1 VAEPFRFAGFNRR
14 LMPAKGTEH
23 VVKPLYVYNDR
34 RESISCWKLDPAE
47 TKRVLETGEV
57 WVAVAA
63 GDSSPP
69 IFVSGQ
75 ALMRAWDAD
84 TGEDTVYHADGS
96 HVVTDARQFAT
107 LHHAGQTY
115 GESLKPH
122 TYHCAKV
129 VQALTDFGADWLY
142 LASGWL
148 HDTEEDC
155 WEDEPIEARRA
166 RVRERFGDAVE
177 SIVWACTGVMF
188 IDGVKQNRKKRN
200 EQQYA
205 KIEAYPA
212 AAPTKGADRI
222 ANMEECVLDRSSFG
236 FMYVDEVLEFDARVG
251 VHCPPAMRVRYLTAA
266 LTIYE
271 WDVDGKI
278 KTPRDLIA
286 ARLREIEDANPTA
299 QAA

>member
-1 VAEPFRFAGFNRR
+1 MAKPFRFAGFNRR

-23 VVKPLYVYNDR
+23 VVEPLYVYNDG
-34 RESISCWKLDPAE
+34 RESISCWKLDPDE
-47 TKRVLETGEV
+47 IKRVVETGEM
-57 WVAVAA
+57 WVTVAA

-69 IFVSGQ
+69 IFVSGR
-75 ALMRAWDAD
+75 ALMRAWDPD
-84 TGEDTVYHADGS
+84 TGLDTVYHADGR
-96 HVVTDARQFAT
+96 HTVIDARQFAT

-129 VQALTDFGADWLY
+129 VQVLTDFEADWMY
-142 LASGWL
+142 LTSGWL

-155 WEDEPIEARRA
+155 WQDETIEQRRA
-166 RVRERFGDAVE
+166 RVRDRFGDTVE
-177 SIVWACTGVMF
+177 AIVWACTGVMF
-188 IDGVKQNRKKRN
+188 IDGVKQNRKARN
-200 EQQYA
+200 EQQYV
-205 KIEAYPA
+205 KIAAYPS
-212 AAPTKGADRI
+212 AAPVKGADRC

-251 VHCPPAMRVRYLTAA
+251 VLCPPTMRLRYLTAA
-266 LTIYE
+266 LAIYE

-278 KTPRDLIA
+278 KTPRGLVA
-286 ARLREIEDANPTA
+286 ARMAEIEAANPTA